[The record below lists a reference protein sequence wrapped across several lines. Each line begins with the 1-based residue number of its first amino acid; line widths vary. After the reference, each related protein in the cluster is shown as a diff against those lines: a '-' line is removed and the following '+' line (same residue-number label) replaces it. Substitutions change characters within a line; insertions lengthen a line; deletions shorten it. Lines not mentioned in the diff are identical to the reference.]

1 MTSRIVRALN
11 ARNALPAAGDR
22 IPFPRHQ
29 MCQPARRNLPIRA
42 ALEWAFGLEHAGL
55 DFAEGQGDNTRPA
68 VSPVWVV
75 MQRGV
80 LGCSIDGGGHSLP
93 ARDADIIAS
102 EVANLPAALGGAR
115 MAVQLAEL
123 ARMGQVPDWGRH
135 LTPRCIPKAWK
146 HENQNGPQAAT
157 DLVEVVTLGQAG
169 RTREFRVYCCPVT
182 YTASATRIAAAR
194 AQYLA
199 WIEALAWL
207 ACQLRGKSVLDR
219 VAITDG
225 LPEME
230 PWVDVV
236 RAREVA

>member
-1 MTSRIVRALN
+1 MTSRLIQALN
-11 ARNALPAAGDR
+11 ARRTAPVINEVATLRSAPTKALSHRA
-22 IPFPRHQ
+22 
-29 MCQPARRNLPIRA
+29 LPIRA

-55 DFAEGQGDNTRPA
+55 DFTEGQGDNARPA

-102 EVANLPAALGGAR
+102 EVANLPQHLGGRR
-115 MAVQLAEL
+115 MAVQIAEL
-123 ARMGQVPDWGRH
+123 ARTGQAPDWGRD

-157 DLVEVVTLGQAG
+157 ELVEVLTLGQAG
-169 RTREFRVYCCPVT
+169 RTRAFKVYCCPVT
-182 YTASATRIAAAR
+182 FTASAARIAAAR

-207 ACQLRGKSVLDR
+207 AMQLRAKSVLDR
-219 VAITDG
+219 VSITSG
-225 LPEME
+225 LPDME
-230 PWVDVV
+230 PWVGVA

>member
-1 MTSRIVRALN
+1 MTSRLIKCL
-11 ARNALPAAGDR
+11 D
-22 IPFPRHQ
+22 
-29 MCQPARRNLPIRA
+29 ARRIAPVTVVTRLRAAPMPSLSHRALPIRA

-55 DFAEGQGDNTRPA
+55 DFTEGQGDNARPA

-102 EVANLPAALGGAR
+102 EVANLPQHLGGRR
-115 MAVQLAEL
+115 MAVQIAEL
-123 ARMGQVPDWGRH
+123 ARTGQAPDWGRD

-146 HENQNGPQAAT
+146 YENQNGPSAAT
-157 DLVEVVTLGQAG
+157 ELVEVLTLGQMG

-207 ACQLRGKSVLDR
+207 ACQLRAKPVLDR
-219 VAITDG
+219 VSITSG
-225 LPEME
+225 LPDME
-230 PWVDVV
+230 PWVVAA
-236 RAREVA
+236 RAREVV